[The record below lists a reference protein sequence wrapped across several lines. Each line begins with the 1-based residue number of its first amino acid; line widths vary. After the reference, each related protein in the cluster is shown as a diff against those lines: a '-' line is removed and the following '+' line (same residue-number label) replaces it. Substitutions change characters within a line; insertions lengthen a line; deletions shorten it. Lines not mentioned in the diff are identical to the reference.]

1 VRPPPH
7 VVAAAG
13 KERTPASRRQEGRL
27 RARLRGIAGQAFQHG
42 VASGDPLHD
51 RMILWTRVT
60 TEADAVDVEW
70 KVGRDPEL
78 RDVVSNGTV
87 SADSASDHTVHVD
100 VQGLTPGTTYHYGFS
115 TLHER
120 SPVGRTRTLPVP
132 DSDHL
137 KIAMVSCARYDTGYF
152 NGYARIAE
160 RDDLDF
166 VLHLGDYIYEGSN
179 QKFPNDPR
187 PDLGRRFDPDKNC
200 ITLDD
205 YRRRF
210 AEYCSDPDV
219 QAFRAAHPVIATLDD
234 HELADGCWAGGSS
247 WHTPEDGPWPD
258 RRAAAFKARWDWLP
272 ARLPEPDDLERVF
285 RTVRIGDL
293 ADLII
298 IDMRSRRDQPVS
310 APAMNDPG
318 RTQLGLDQRAWLLG
332 ELDVSTARWRLLAN
346 SSAMGQTWT
355 PQIPEAI
362 RPVIGTLKL
371 SDSGGA
377 GPDPDQWDGYP
388 AERALVLGHVRDQG
402 IDNLVVLSGDIHVAL
417 AMELHED
424 SFSGSA
430 PVAVEFV
437 TASLTSPN
445 LDDKMGWPR
454 RGPQSLAVEHELMQV
469 MPHWK
474 WCDLDDHGYVVV
486 EVTPERVVAEWWFVP
501 TVLERAPGEES
512 GARLMVEHG
521 TRKIVAAP

>member
-1 VRPPPH
+1 MSEVF
-7 VVAAAG
+7 
-13 KERTPASRRQEGRL
+13 S
-27 RARLRGIAGQAFQHG
+27 HG
-42 VASGDPLHD
+42 VASGDPLAD
-51 RMILWTRVT
+51 RVILWTRVPSA
-60 TEADAVDVEW
+60 ADPVDVAW
-70 KVGRDPEL
+70 TVARSPEL
-78 RDVVSNGTV
+78 RDVVATGTV
-87 SADSASDHTVHVD
+87 QADQTADHTVHVE
-100 VQGLTPGTTYHYGFS
+100 VQGLEPGATYHYGFS
-115 TLHER
+115 ALGQS
-120 SPVGRTRTLPVP
+120 SPVGRTRTLPAP
-132 DSDHL
+132 GAQHL
-137 KIAMVSCARYDTGYF
+137 RIAMVSCARYDTGYF
-152 NGYARIAE
+152 NAYARVAE
-160 RDDLDF
+160 RDDIDF

-179 QKFPNDPR
+179 QKFPNDSR
-187 PDLGRRFDPDKNC
+187 PDIGRMFDPDKEC

-234 HELADGCWAGGSS
+234 HELADGCWSGGSS
-247 WHTPEDGPWPD
+247 WHKPENGPWSD
-258 RRAAAFKARWDWLP
+258 RRAAAFRARWDWLP
-272 ARLPEPDDLERVF
+272 ARPPDHADLERVF
-285 RTVRIGDL
+285 RTVQVGDL

-298 IDMRSRRDQPVS
+298 VDMRSRRDEPVP

-318 RTQLGLDQRAWLLG
+318 RTQLGLDQREWLFG
-332 ELDVSTARWRLLAN
+332 ELDASTARWRLLAN
-346 SSAMGQTWT
+346 SSAMGQTWSDRL
-355 PQIPEAI
+355 PEAI
-362 RPVIGTLKL
+362 RPVIATLKL
-371 SDSGGA
+371 ADSDGA

-388 AERALVLGHVRDQG
+388 AERALVLGHVREQD

-424 SFSGSA
+424 SFSGST

-454 RGPQSLAVEHELMQV
+454 RGEQSLAVERELMKAL
-469 MPHWK
+469 PHWK

-486 EVTPERVVAEWWFVP
+486 DVSPDRVVAEWWFVP